1 MPEKTAYHPGT
12 PCWVDVAWDD
22 VEACAAFYSGLF
34 GWQPTVMPD
43 GGGYTMF
50 HQDGKAVAAAGPNQD
65 GRPPQWSTYIATD
78 DADAAAARI
87 VAAGGSL
94 LLEPFDVFDAG
105 RMAFA
110 TDSQGSVFGLWQARA
125 HIGAQLVN
133 EPFAYAWAELLT
145 TDIVSSQSFYTAVF
159 GWVPQEVGDD
169 PDFLYRMQLV
179 GDLPVGG
186 IFQVEEMPPGWAVYF
201 AVEDADATTARAEEL
216 GGRVLRPPGDT
227 RYGRMAVLADAG
239 GAGFAVIRLAEGL
252 ARA

>member
-1 MPEKTAYHPGT
+1 MPEKTAYAPGT

-22 VEACAAFYSGLF
+22 AQACAGFYTGLF
-34 GWQPTVMPD
+34 GWQSTVMPD

-65 GRPPQWSTYIATD
+65 GRQPQWNTYIATD
-78 DADAAAARI
+78 DGDAAAARI

-94 LLEPFDVFDAG
+94 LMEPFDVFGAG

-110 TDSQGSVFGLWQARA
+110 TDSQGSVFGLWQARE

-159 GWVPQEVGDD
+159 GWVPREVGDD
-169 PDFLYRMQLV
+169 PDFLYRMQVV
-179 GDLPVGG
+179 GDRPVGG

-201 AVEDADATTARAEEL
+201 AVEDADATTARAEKL
-216 GGRVLRPPGDT
+216 GARVLRPPGDT
-227 RYGRMAVLADAG
+227 SYGRMAVLADAG

-252 ARA
+252 AQA